1 MNTAIMN
8 TVIMK
13 IMITSES
20 FKKSYKINSRTSSS
34 TLRQA
39 YQVISQISATLIIS
53 AAVLATQAT
62 SASAGPRSRDEGV
75 RDTILTNGITT
86 LAFEDKSDP
95 LIAITVLYDVGS
107 RDDPPGKTGL
117 AKICEW
123 IMNNGS
129 LGYWKGERERLLHP
143 AGGSSSSLVWQDYSS
158 YSSRFPKELL
168 RKVLLI
174 EADRMESPLIS
185 RETVEAAKHS
195 VMREQR
201 IARENNIYSAL
212 TSETLN
218 QSYTKHPYR
227 ADEYGSPSDL
237 AAIEPED
244 VRVFMRRFYQP
255 SNATLSIVGDFKSKN
270 LFEELTEIF
279 SDIPTGPRP
288 EHTYPTEPEQ
298 TAERRVTVSAK
309 LTVPVFI
316 VSFHTPGAKDKDRLA
331 LEVLAKMLVG
341 GRSSFLYQKLVSDT
355 NLCFTVG
362 GDVAE
367 FSDPSLIYVYGFLN
381 QGVTFSE
388 AESQLNQNITAVA
401 SGQLTKANLIVA
413 KNQMEAAF
421 YNSWSGALGRSANMA
436 HSYQVWGDGSYWEQL
451 IKRIEKIS
459 LRDINRVAKKY
470 LTPENRVSIF
480 LEPQESSVESDN

>member
-1 MNTAIMN
+1 MFL
-8 TVIMK
+8 VV
-13 IMITSES
+13 
-20 FKKSYKINSRTSSS
+20 
-34 TLRQA
+34 TLL
-39 YQVISQISATLIIS
+39 TL
-53 AAVLATQAT
+53 Q
-62 SASAGPRSRDEGV
+62 SASVYAGPRSKEKGV
-75 RDTILTNGITT
+75 RDTTLTNGITV

-117 AKICEW
+117 AKVCER

-212 TSETLN
+212 TNETLN

-227 ADEYGSPSDL
+227 ADEYGSPADL
-237 AAIEPED
+237 ASIEPED
-244 VRVFMRRFYQP
+244 VRIFMRRFYQP
-255 SNATLSIVGDFKSKN
+255 SNATLSIVGDFKYKK
-270 LFEELTEIF
+270 LFKELIEIL

-288 EHTYPTEPEQ
+288 EHTYPSEPRQ
-298 TAERRVTVSAK
+298 TAERRVTVSAD

-331 LEVLAKMLVG
+331 LEVLATMLVG
-341 GRSSFLYQKLVSDT
+341 GRSSYLYQKLVSDT

-362 GDVAE
+362 GAVAE

-381 QGVTFSE
+381 DGVTFE
-388 AESQLNQNITAVA
+388 ETESLLNISIEEVA
-401 SGQLTKANLIVA
+401 KGNLTQASLKIA

-421 YNSWSGALGRSANMA
+421 YNSWSGALGRSSKIA
-436 HSYQVWGDGSYWEQL
+436 HSYQVWGDGSYWEQRTG
-451 IKRIEKIS
+451 RIEKIS
-459 LRDINRVAKKY
+459 LSDISRVAKKY
-470 LTPENRVSIF
+470 LNPENRVSIF
-480 LEPQESSVESDN
+480 LKPKASSVNSEN